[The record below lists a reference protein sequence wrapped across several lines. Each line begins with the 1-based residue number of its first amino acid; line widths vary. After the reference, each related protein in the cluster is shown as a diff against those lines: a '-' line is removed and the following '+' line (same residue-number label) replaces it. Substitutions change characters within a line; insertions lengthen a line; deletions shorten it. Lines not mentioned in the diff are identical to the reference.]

1 MIAFAK
7 SRARSPTSRAPAGSR
22 PTTSPRHFSIGCCHE
37 NKNES
42 SIGARPHRARNRRRS
57 AQPHR
62 PLTEPCECAKFVIAS
77 VRSPGGFRPFR
88 SDGPRGSW
96 QCDCS
101 DRRVHRPPMLAARRF
116 FPALVFA
123 AFTLVF
129 AYVATTLALAKPF
142 WHDEIYTILFADLP
156 SLGTMWR

>member
-1 MIAFAK
+1 
-7 SRARSPTSRAPAGSR
+7 
-22 PTTSPRHFSIGCCHE
+22 
-37 NKNES
+37 
-42 SIGARPHRARNRRRS
+42 
-57 AQPHR
+57 
-62 PLTEPCECAKFVIAS
+62 S

-156 SLGTMWR
+156 SLGPMWRAAHDGIDLSPPLNAMVTHGVHAVLGAGRLTTRLPAIVGFWTMTLVVFELVRRRSHIVAGLSAAVLPCLTEA